1 MKYDQL
7 HVYIVPN
14 YPTDVLRGFKEDGFH
29 RV

>member
-7 HVYIVPN
+7 HVYIVLN
-14 YPTDVLRGFKEDGFH
+14 YPKYVLRGFNEDGFH